1 MLTNSFI
8 EQGDLNKDSVS
19 ESQIIP
25 AEKARTAWAIGIYT
39 GNSPLQLAS
48 PNGVENPV
56 ISYKD
61 ISDARAM
68 FVADPFMVCEK
79 GVWHMFFEI
88 MNEESDK
95 GEIGLAVSDDCLRWE
110 YRRIVLR
117 ESFHLSYPYVF
128 KWEDS
133 YYMIPE
139 TLAASSVC
147 LYKADPFPTAWS
159 CIGTLVP
166 ERCADSS
173 IFRFNEM
180 WWMFVCAP
188 VKKSD
193 TLRLYSSAH
202 LTGPWQEHPK
212 SPIIE
217 GDARI
222 ARPAGRV
229 TLWDGK
235 LIRFTQDCHA
245 RYGAQVRA
253 FEITE
258 LTPTTYSEK
267 EACSTPILF
276 AANEGWN
283 SHAMHHLDPHLTA
296 AGDWIACVDGC

>member
-1 MLTNSFI
+1 M
-8 EQGDLNKDSVS
+8 DKDSVS
-19 ESQIIP
+19 ESRVIP

-39 GNSPLQLAS
+39 GESPLRLSAQH
-48 PNGVENPV
+48 GVKNPV

-61 ISDARAM
+61 ISDARAG
-68 FVADPFMVCEK
+68 FVADPFMVREK

-95 GEIGLAVSDDCLRWE
+95 GEIGLATSLDGLQWQ
-110 YRRIVLR
+110 YQRIVLK

-128 KWEDS
+128 KWEEG

-139 TLAASSVC
+139 TLSANAVC
-147 LYKADPFPTAWS
+147 LYKADSFPTDWS
-159 CIGTLVP
+159 CIATLIP

-173 IFRFNEM
+173 VFRFNEM
-180 WWMFVCAP
+180 WWMFACSP

-193 TLRLYSSAH
+193 TLRLYYSTR
-202 LTGPWQEHPK
+202 LTGPWQEHPR

-217 GDARI
+217 GDARV

-229 TLWDGK
+229 TFWGDK

-253 FEITE
+253 FEITG

-267 EACSTPILF
+267 EAHPTPILF
-276 AANEGWN
+276 AAGEGWN
-283 SHAMHHLDPHLTA
+283 GQAMHHLDPHPTA
-296 AGDWIACVDGC
+296 AGNWIACVDGC